1 MKTTT
6 LLLTAAIAAL
16 FAAPSFAAAQI
27 TTLETVQ
34 VRPSAD
40 QIAQRNVEQTSS
52 IATLAAVQVRPSAE
66 QIAQRDAELSSG
78 ITTLAAVQVR
88 PSAEQ
93 VAERNFAQAAGQH
106 VVTLATVQVRPDA
119 DMGSMLAI
127 GDVVGE
133 TLDTAMLQLQPS
145 LQKLGQ
151 DMAVGLM
158 R

>member
-40 QIAQRNVEQTSS
+40 QIAQRNVEQTSG

-66 QIAQRDAELSSG
+66 QIAQRDAEQSSG

-93 VAERNFAQAAGQH
+93 VAERNYAQAAGQH

>member
-6 LLLTAAIAAL
+6 LLLTTAIAAL

-78 ITTLAAVQVR
+78 ITTLATVQVR

-93 VAERNFAQAAGQH
+93 VAERNYAQAAGQH

>member
-16 FAAPSFAAAQI
+16 FAAPSFAATQI
-27 TTLETVQ
+27 ATLDTVQ

-40 QIAQRNVEQTSS
+40 QIAQHTIEQASG

-66 QIAQRDAELSSG
+66 QIAKREAELSSR
-78 ITTLAAVQVR
+78 IATLAAVQVR
-88 PSAEQ
+88 PSADQ
-93 VAERNFAQAAGQH
+93 LAERDMQQAAGQR

-127 GDVVGE
+127 GDVVGD

-151 DMAVGLM
+151 DLAVGLV

>member
-16 FAAPSFAAAQI
+16 FAAPSFAATQVA
-27 TTLETVQ
+27 TLETVQ
-34 VRPSAD
+34 VRPSAE
-40 QIAQRNVEQTSS
+40 QIAQRNVEQTSG

-66 QIAQRDAELSSG
+66 QIAQREAELSSH
-78 ITTLAAVQVR
+78 IATLAAVQVR
-88 PSAEQ
+88 PSTEQ
-93 VAERNFAQAAGQH
+93 LAERDLEQAAGQH

-151 DMAVGLM
+151 DLAVGLA

>member
-16 FAAPSFAAAQI
+16 FAAPSFAAAPI
-27 TTLETVQ
+27 ATLATVQ

-40 QIAQRNVEQTSS
+40 QIAQRAAEQASG

-66 QIAQRDAELSSG
+66 QIAQRAAELSSH

-93 VAERNFAQAAGQH
+93 RAERNLEQAAGQH
-106 VVTLATVQVRPDA
+106 VVTLATVQVRPETDT
-119 DMGSMLAI
+119 GSMLAI

-145 LQKLGQ
+145 LQKLSQ
-151 DMAVGLM
+151 NLAVGLV

>member
-40 QIAQRNVEQTSS
+40 QIAQRNVEQTSG

-66 QIAQRDAELSSG
+66 QIAERDATLSGG

-93 VAERNFAQAAGQH
+93 VAERDLAQAAGQH

-133 TLDTAMLQLQPS
+133 TLDSAMLQLQPS

>member
-40 QIAQRNVEQTSS
+40 QIAQRNVEQTSG

>member
-16 FAAPSFAAAQI
+16 FAAPSFAATQI
-27 TTLETVQ
+27 ATLDTLQ
-34 VRPSAD
+34 VRPSAE
-40 QIAQRNVEQTSS
+40 QIAQRNVEQTSGIATLPAVQVRPS
-52 IATLAAVQVRPSAE
+52 AEQIAQREAELSSHIATLAAVQVRPSAE
-66 QIAQRDAELSSG
+66 QL
-78 ITTLAAVQVR
+78 
-88 PSAEQ
+88 
-93 VAERNFAQAAGQH
+93 AERDLEQAAGQH

-151 DMAVGLM
+151 DLAVGLV

>member
-16 FAAPSFAAAQI
+16 FAAPSFAATQI
-27 TTLETVQ
+27 TTLDAVQ
-34 VRPSAD
+34 VRPSAE
-40 QIAQRNVEQTSS
+40 QIAQRNIEQTSG

-78 ITTLAAVQVR
+78 ITTLAVVQVR

-93 VAERNFAQAAGQH
+93 VAKRDLAQAAGQH

-133 TLDTAMLQLQPS
+133 TLDSAMLQLQPS
-145 LQKLGQ
+145 LQKLSQ
-151 DMAVGLM
+151 DMAVGLI